1 MLRYAAAV
9 VLVAGLGS
17 GLGVGLPPPV
27 AQAMAVAR
35 PASRQLVFVDVAE
48 LARLHPGWQA
58 LNDMK
63 AALAG
68 AGSAST
74 SAGPTQD
81 RGATAIIGG
90 GAGGRSRSE
99 LVAKAARD
107 ASAALDALESRKY
120 TALRARGEAMKSQS
134 LKSSEADWKTEARN
148 IEQAAAAETRSVDDR
163 YSSDLVNAR
172 LRASAS
178 ETEFKV
184 SRIEGSGMDKDAANE
199 RLQRAQ
205 ADLAG
210 VGSANDAEKDRIMAA
225 ANAKI
230 EALRQASEKRVEQQ
244 VGAYESE
251 QSKLIAEDMAAARDE
266 IARELGPM
274 STPALFARRWNGLA
288 LGDSGVGASRTD
300 GLADLKAAASAL
312 RARIDTDVSS
322 MALDLAAK
330 KGLKV
335 TFERPRGATRDATQV
350 LVGLIKEHGWKK

>member
-1 MLRYAAAV
+1 MFRYAAAV

-17 GLGVGLPPPV
+17 GLGVGLPLPV
-27 AQAMAVAR
+27 ARAIAAAR
-35 PASRQLVFVDVAE
+35 PASRQVVFVDKAE

-58 LNDMK
+58 LSDMK

-81 RGATAIIGG
+81 RGATAISRG

-120 TALRARGEAMKSQS
+120 AALRARGEAMKSQS

-148 IEQAAAAETRSVDDR
+148 IEEAAAVETRSADDR
-163 YSSDLVNAR
+163 NSSDLMNAR

-178 ETEFKV
+178 EVESKV
-184 SRIEGSGMDKDAANE
+184 SLMEGSGMDKDAANV

-210 VGSANDAEKDRIMAA
+210 VGSTNDAEKGRIVAA

-230 EALRQASEKRVEQQ
+230 EALRQASEKRVDQQ

-251 QSKLIAEDMAAARDE
+251 QSKLIAESMADARDE
-266 IARELGPM
+266 IARELGPV
-274 STPALFARRWNGLA
+274 STPALFAQRSNGLA
-288 LGDSGVGASRTD
+288 FQDFGVGAS
-300 GLADLKAAASAL
+300 GLADLNAAVSVL
-312 RARIDTDVSS
+312 LVRIDKDVSS
-322 MALDLAAK
+322 MVLDLAAQ

-335 TFERPRGATRDATQV
+335 TFERQKGATRDATQV
-350 LVGLIKEHGWKK
+350 FIGLIKKHGWEN